1 MTKIF
6 LDTNVWLRFFLQ
18 DNDQFASVEKLITAI
33 EAGKFLPYTSS
44 IIFLELVFVLSKTYG
59 LSKEKVNDYLDAIL
73 ETRNI
78 TLIEKTN
85 TKKSLNFFAKYNVK
99 FSDCLIASQIPTGIT
114 LVSFDQEFLKIKGI
128 NTKTPEQ
135 II

>member
-6 LDTNVWLRFFLQ
+6 LDTNIWLRFFLQ
-18 DNDQFASVEKLITAI
+18 DNEQFASVEKLITAV
-33 EAGKFLPYTSS
+33 EEGKFLPYTSS
-44 IIFLELVFVLSKTYG
+44 IVFLELVFVLGKTYD
-59 LSKEKVNDYLDAIL
+59 LSKEKVKDYLEAIL
-73 ETRNI
+73 ETRNL

-85 TKKSLNFFAKYNVK
+85 TKKSLSFFAKYNVK
-99 FSDCLIASQIPTGIT
+99 FSDCLIASQIPTGVT
-114 LVSFDQEFLKIKGI
+114 LVSFDQEFLKIRDI

>member
-6 LDTNVWLRFFLQ
+6 LDTNVWLRFFLH

-33 EAGKFLPYTSS
+33 EEGKFLPYTSS
-44 IIFLELVFVLSKTYG
+44 IVFLELVFVLGKTYG
-59 LSKEKVNDYLDAIL
+59 LPKEKVANYLEAIR
-73 ETRNI
+73 ETRNL

-85 TKKSLNFFAKYNVK
+85 TKKALGLFAKHSVK
-99 FSDCLIASQIPTGIT
+99 FSDCLIASQISTNMV
-114 LVSFDQEFLKIKGI
+114 LVTFDQEFLKMKSIKS
-128 NTKTPEQ
+128 KAPEE